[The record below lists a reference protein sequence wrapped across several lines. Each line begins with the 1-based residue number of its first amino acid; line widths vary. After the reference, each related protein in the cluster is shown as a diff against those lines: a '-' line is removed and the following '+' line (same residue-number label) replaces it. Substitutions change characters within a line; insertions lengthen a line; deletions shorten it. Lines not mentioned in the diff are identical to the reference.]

1 MLDELDGDAIL
12 LYRVIEADEA
22 VFVDELQR
30 VQARVELV
38 VGDHTDEEGRDLLSP
53 EHLRELV
60 PDIVERDVFVSGP
73 PGMVDVIESNVRHA
87 GVPRRQ
93 VHTERFAL

>member
-1 MLDELDGDAIL
+1 M
-12 LYRVIEADEA
+12 IEADEA
-22 VFVDELQR
+22 VFADELGR

-38 VGDHTDEEGRDLLSP
+38 VGDHSDEEGRDLLSP

-73 PGMVDVIESNVRHA
+73 PGMVSVIEKNVRRA

-93 VHTERFAL
+93 VHGERFAL